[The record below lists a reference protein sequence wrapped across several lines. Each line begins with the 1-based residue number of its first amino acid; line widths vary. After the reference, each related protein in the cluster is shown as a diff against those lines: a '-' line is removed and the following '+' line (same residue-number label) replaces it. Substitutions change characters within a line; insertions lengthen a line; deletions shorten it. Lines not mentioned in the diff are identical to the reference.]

1 MWATGCFPSRTSADL
16 LDFQC
21 MTLRNVGLS
30 LARRGRLAFAG
41 MFVAVA

>member
-1 MWATGCFPSRTSADL
+1 VWGTGSADV

-21 MTLRNVGLS
+21 MTLRNLGLS
-30 LARRGRLAFAG
+30 LARLGRLAFAG